1 MQDFLWVIYGI
12 YFRKTLYQTTQAT
25 FLGND
30 KLYEGIELPT
40 KDIRSCNENRDHQGS
55 TWVNDG
61 G

>member
-1 MQDFLWVIYGI
+1 MEFISGRHVTKR
-12 YFRKTLYQTTQAT
+12 RKQFFQAS
-25 FLGND
+25 D